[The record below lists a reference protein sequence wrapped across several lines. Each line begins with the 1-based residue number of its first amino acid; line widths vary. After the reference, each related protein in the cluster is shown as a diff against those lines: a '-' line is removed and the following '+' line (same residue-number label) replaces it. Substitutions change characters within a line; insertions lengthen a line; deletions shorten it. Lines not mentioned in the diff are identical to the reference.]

1 MVCPAGHCMS
11 SFFIPRHRAAVAA
24 FIRRPSRALTALL
37 AGSLLL
43 TAAALRADD
52 LDSGIAAA
60 AAQSY
65 VFQHYL
71 KDETITVMAQNG
83 VATLTGVVAEA
94 NHLAL
99 AQDTVAGLPGVKSVV
114 NLLKVDGVPPME
126 HSDRWLRLNV
136 KAVLEFD
143 RSLGISATAVL
154 IEGGVVTLR
163 GEAASEAQKEL
174 TTAYV
179 NDIRGVVEL
188 RNNMTVAASAANS
201 TTSPNVIM
209 DDASIT
215 ALVKAVLR
223 AHQSTCEISTAVQT
237 AEGVAT
243 VSGVAQNL
251 AEQNQVT
258 RLVSGTKGVIKV
270 NNTVTIKAPL
280 GNHD

>member
-136 KAVLEFD
+136 KAVL
-143 RSLGISATAVL
+143 
-154 IEGGVVTLR
+154 
-163 GEAASEAQKEL
+163 
-174 TTAYV
+174 
-179 NDIRGVVEL
+179 
-188 RNNMTVAASAANS
+188 
-201 TTSPNVIM
+201 
-209 DDASIT
+209 
-215 ALVKAVLR
+215 R

-270 NNTVTIKAPL
+270 NNTMTIKAPL